1 MWSESSINDVL
12 RGLTWLSYTFH
23 KNSLLWPLPLTLPMM
38 LQSSDGWPRRNVQ
51 FHCPALQKW
60 SPGKILLSIL
70 SAEVSGPPWQIFG
83 FSGVR
88 NWGGWKGVQIPAQ
101 EFFYFCGRDV
111 KAVTLAAFLRK
122 KNRDVS
128 WDFVRCDPPKTKK
141 LCYRNL
147 NVILITKINGTVLG
161 NVE

>member
-101 EFFYFCGRDV
+101 EFSIF
-111 KAVTLAAFLRK
+111 AAGMLKRSHLPHSSEKKTGMWAGISSGMTPLRQ
-122 KNRDVS
+122 KN
-128 WDFVRCDPPKTKK
+128 CATE
-141 LCYRNL
+141 
-147 NVILITKINGTVLG
+147 T
-161 NVE
+161 

>member
-1 MWSESSINDVL
+1 MGGVE
-12 RGLTWLSYTFH
+12 G
-23 KNSLLWPLPLTLPMM
+23 
-38 LQSSDGWPRRNVQ
+38 
-51 FHCPALQKW
+51 CPNP
-60 SPGKILLSIL
+60 SPGI
-70 SAEVSGPPWQIFG
+70 
-83 FSGVR
+83 
-88 NWGGWKGVQIPAQ
+88 
-101 EFFYFCGRDV
+101 FYFCGRDV

-128 WDFVRCDPPKTKK
+128 WDFVRYDPPKTKK